1 MPSIDPTYVGQVASV
16 AGGIVRVRL
25 RDDLLSTLI
34 MIRGE
39 SYRVGQIGGFFRI
52 PLGYAQLYAVCTQVG
67 ADAAPP
73 TEKSTLKETALEE
86 DTRQTLSGYRWMTV
100 VLFGEGVG
108 GEFERGVGQYP
119 TVGDEVHIV
128 TNDDLKAIYGWARGS
143 AGTITVGSIAATAG
157 IPADLNVAGLV
168 SRHCAV
174 VGSTGAGKSNLVTV
188 LLELLRMVSSPTPE
202 PS

>member
-52 PLGYAQLYAVCTQVG
+52 PLGYAQLYAVCTQIG

-73 TEKSTLKETALEE
+73 TEMPTLTDTILEE
-86 DTRQTLSGYRWMTV
+86 DTSHTLSGYRWMTV
-100 VLFGEGVG
+100 VLFGEGVA

-128 TNDDLKAIYGWARGS
+128 TNDDLKTIYGWTGDMLIAD
-143 AGTITVGSIAATAG
+143 TIVPWTCEWLIYYEIWLAIGEWYG
-157 IPADLNVAGLV
+157 G
-168 SRHCAV
+168 
-174 VGSTGAGKSNLVTV
+174 G
-188 LLELLRMVSSPTPE
+188 EE
-202 PS
+202 PSKGERTDKSADSQSQFPVSHDHVAAA